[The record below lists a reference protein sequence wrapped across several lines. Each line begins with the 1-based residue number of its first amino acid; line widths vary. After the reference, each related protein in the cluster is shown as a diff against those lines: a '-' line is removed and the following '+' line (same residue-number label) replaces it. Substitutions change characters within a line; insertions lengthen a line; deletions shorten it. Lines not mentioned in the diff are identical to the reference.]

1 MDYLLEKSPE
11 LDVNFN
17 IYQDILQSIRHNN
30 FKRFENI
37 VKKNLAKKE
46 KVSKQM
52 LVALKSLKNIWNTLK
67 ICLSQTLQM
76 GW

>member
-46 KVSKQM
+46 KVSKQT
-52 LVALKSLKNIWNTLK
+52 LVALKSLKKYMTLK